1 MDMVIPD
8 LIKILLQG
16 FPGRASRGYLG
27 WSSVVLIETDKKIL
41 FDTGNWGDREEL
53 LLQLHLKGL
62 DPGDIDTVILSH
74 LHFDHCINLPLF
86 PKAEVMISEEAF
98 KYAKSV
104 DDDLFIPEW
113 IVDYLLSIR
122 ERVQFVK
129 GDTVIDEGITL
140 IETPGHTP
148 GSISC
153 LLRKGDLRVAL
164 TGDAVKNAYEFVSG
178 APDMSRDM
186 EVSRQTIQKIA
197 QHADIII
204 PGHDRPFSFYGDRI
218 VYIGH
223 AQFEIRARSNPYSD
237 AWTSFAIGFTDA
249 EGEGG
254 QIK

>member
-1 MDMVIPD
+1 MDIPD
-8 LIKILLQG
+8 LIKILFQG
-16 FPGRASRGYLG
+16 FPGRATRGYLG
-27 WSSVVLIETDKKIL
+27 WSSVVLIEMDKKML

-53 LLQLHLKGL
+53 LSQLRLKGF
-62 DPGDIDTVILSH
+62 DPQDIDTVILSH

-86 PKAEVMISEEAF
+86 PKAEVVMSEEAF

-104 DDDLFIPEW
+104 RDDLFIPEW

-122 ERVQFVK
+122 KRVRFVK
-129 GDTVIDEGITL
+129 GDTVLDEGITL

-153 LLRKGDLRVAL
+153 LVRKGNLRVTL

-178 APDMSRDM
+178 TPDMSRDM
-186 EVSRQTIQKIA
+186 EASRQTIKKIR

-204 PGHDRPFSFYGDRI
+204 PGHDRPFSFYGDKI
-218 VYIGH
+218 VYIGR

-237 AWTSFAIGFTDA
+237 TWTSFAVGFTDA
-249 EGEGG
+249 EGEGH
-254 QIK
+254 QSK